1 MARAKT
7 DSPLIPD
14 YIERLNETHFVV
26 NEDGR
31 AVVYREAFD
40 HVLNRPKLERITFD
54 DFVKMHMTERVPVIG
69 PDGNTTDKP
78 LGKAWLESHHRRQYL
93 EGIVFDPT
101 NAQRANQYNL
111 WRGFAIEPKQGN
123 WERMRVHIWE
133 VICSKD
139 EILEKYVLDYF
150 ARMVQ
155 KPGQAGQ
162 VALVA
167 KGPEGAGKGM
177 LFRAFVKIF
186 GSHGLHI
193 VHASHLIGRFNAH
206 LRDVVCLFAD
216 EAFFAGDAKHI
227 SVLKGIITE
236 PTLAIEAKY
245 QNPIMAPNY
254 LHLLMASNE
263 DWVVPAGPEAR
274 RFCVLDVAAHRAGDQ
289 LYFAELAH
297 QMDNGGLEAMLYE
310 LRMRDISGF
319 NPANFPRTD
328 ALADQQVR
336 TLKGF
341 DKWWCDALS
350 AGELPTTGLK
360 ESHVVEMVGE
370 ITMENLFASYSEYC
384 KQDQGQR
391 RLARNIFGKRM
402 REFSTPVQRVSI
414 QIDTRRPRGFD
425 VGSLGHARKVF
436 CEKLGIRVN
445 FYG

>member
-1 MARAKT
+1 MATAKT
-7 DSPLIPD
+7 DSPPIPE
-14 YIERLNETHFVV
+14 YIERINQDHFVA

-31 AVVYREAFD
+31 AVVYREASD
-40 HVLNRPKLERITFD
+40 QVLKRPKLERMTFE
-54 DFVKMHMTERVPVIG
+54 DFSKMHMTELVSVIK
-69 PDGNTTDKP
+69 PDGNTTEKP
-78 LGKAWLESHHRRQYL
+78 LGRAWLESSYRRQYL

-101 NAQRANQYNL
+101 NAQRVNQYNL
-111 WRGFAIEPKQGN
+111 WRGFAIRSKQGN
-123 WERMRVHIWE
+123 WERMRTHIWE
-133 VICSKD
+133 VISAKD
-139 EILEKYVLDYF
+139 EALEKYVLDYF
-150 ARMVQ
+150 AQMVQ

-186 GSHGLHI
+186 GSHGLHVI
-193 VHASHLIGRFNAH
+193 HASHLVGQFNAH

-216 EAFFAGDAKHI
+216 EAFFAGDAKHT

-254 LHLLMASNE
+254 LHLLMASND

-274 RFCVLDVAAHRAGDQ
+274 RFCVLDVATHRAGDHQ
-289 LYFAELAH
+289 YFEKLAR
-297 QMDNGGLEAMLYE
+297 QMESGGLEAMLYD
-310 LRMRDISGF
+310 LLMRDISGF
-319 NPANFPRTD
+319 NPSIFPRTD

-350 AGELPTTGLK
+350 AGALPHTGSTENPTIK
-360 ESHVVEMVGE
+360 TAGE
-370 ITMENLFASYSEYC
+370 ITTDNLFASYSEFC
-384 KQDQGQR
+384 RQDHIR
-391 RLARNIFGKRM
+391 RLARNTFGKHMKKYARQ
-402 REFSTPVQRVSI
+402 VARVNA

-425 VGSLGHARKVF
+425 VRELSNARQIF
-436 CEKLGIRVN
+436 CQETGIRIN
-445 FYG
+445 FDD